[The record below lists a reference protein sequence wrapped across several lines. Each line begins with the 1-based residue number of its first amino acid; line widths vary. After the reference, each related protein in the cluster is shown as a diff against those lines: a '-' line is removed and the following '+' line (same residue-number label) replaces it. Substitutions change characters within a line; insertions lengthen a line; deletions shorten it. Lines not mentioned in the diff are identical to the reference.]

1 MNIKN
6 KTIVITGATGGIGQA
21 IAHLLAKQGASLLLI
36 ARDQAKLKNLTLTL
50 GSGHHWLSAD
60 ICTKEGRT
68 NVIKQS
74 CELNAQI
81 LINNAGISQ
90 FDSLMNIDEEA
101 FNDAIMVNLM
111 APIYLTRSFLKM
123 CKSKNAKTVVNVG
136 SALGSIGYPFYTSYC
151 ASKFGLRGFTEA
163 LQRELSHS
171 NDNILYFAPRATATS
186 INSDAVIAM
195 NKTLGNSVDE
205 PELVAF
211 ALLKQLQL
219 TSQRKVLGWPEKF
232 FTRLN
237 GLLPE
242 LVDKAIA
249 KQLKT
254 VKQFVQLSSHS

>member
-1 MNIKN
+1 MNIKD
-6 KTIVITGATGGIGQA
+6 KVIVITGATGGIGQA
-21 IAHLLAKQGASLLLI
+21 MAHLFAQQGASLLLI
-36 ARDQAKLKNLTLTL
+36 ARDQVKLRNLTLAL

-60 ICTKEGRT
+60 ICTKEGRQ
-68 NVIKQS
+68 NVIKLS
-74 CELNAQI
+74 SELNAKI

-90 FDSLMNIDEEA
+90 FDSLINIDEEA
-101 FNDAIMVNLM
+101 FNDAIMINLM
-111 APIYLTRSFLKM
+111 APIYLTRSFLKK
-123 CKSKNAKTVVNVG
+123 CESKDAKTVVNVG

-171 NDNILYFAPRATATS
+171 NDNVLYFAPRATATA

-211 ALLKQLQL
+211 ALLKQLQS

-242 LVDKAIA
+242 LVDKAIS

-254 VKQFVQLSSHS
+254 IKQFTQPSSHS